1 MINKAC
7 PTPATTGT
15 METPRANG
23 DAGAEQLLEAPVDE
37 MDYINSSCCSSSWSL
52 NITVTVLT
60 PFRKKSCNTPQ
71 NHRFVIQQLERFR
84 HQGLDEELHRDIT
97 AVNAEN
103 ISNVIIAEK

>member
-60 PFRKKSCNTPQ
+60 PFRKKVLQHTTEPQ
-71 NHRFVIQQLERFR
+71 VCYPAA
-84 HQGLDEELHRDIT
+84 GT
-97 AVNAEN
+97 VP
-103 ISNVIIAEK
+103 SSGSG